1 MAGIRKL
8 KGKFYVR
15 VWVDGKE
22 KLIPT
27 GTNNQREAEIVFNR
41 IKREELEVKQ
51 RIRKE
56 VSDLEQRLLITK
68 GIDYFE
74 KNVQREHNLQETTL
88 YTYKLGTADF
98 RNALGKLL
106 YFDCIQKKH
115 FSVLVNYLQKKYN
128 NTTVNIRLRSIR
140 AMLNY
145 LFEKEMIDKLPFRVK
160 QIKID
165 LGLPKF
171 INPEELNKI
180 YKKVP
185 DERLQAIFRVYE
197 ATGMRVGEL
206 RNSHREGEFVI
217 IEKAKN
223 RKSRI
228 IPIPLERIPDY
239 DIAKELNWSVSWI
252 SHSFT
257 LACRDA
263 KLPGKTIHCLR
274 HTFAMRKLMETNNI
288 SIVRELLGH
297 SSVKV
302 TEIYTQFPREYLT
315 QVFKDREINKI
326 PGNHQRT
333 EA

>member
-1 MAGIRKL
+1 MAGMRKM
-8 KGKFYVR
+8 KGKYYVR
-15 VWVDGKE
+15 VRNNGKE
-22 KLIPT
+22 VLLPT
-27 GTNNQREAEIVFNR
+27 GTGYKRDAEKVLRKIQQQ
-41 IKREELEVKQ
+41 ELEVKQ
-51 RIRKE
+51 RLRSEIDGA
-56 VSDLEQRLLITK
+56 STK
-68 GIDYFE
+68 VTILDGIKYFE
-74 KNVQREHNLQETTL
+74 KNVGPERNLQKTTI
-88 YTYKLGTADF
+88 YTYKLGTGNFKECFKSIKTFAD
-98 RNALGKLL
+98 LE
-106 YFDCIQKKH
+106 KKH